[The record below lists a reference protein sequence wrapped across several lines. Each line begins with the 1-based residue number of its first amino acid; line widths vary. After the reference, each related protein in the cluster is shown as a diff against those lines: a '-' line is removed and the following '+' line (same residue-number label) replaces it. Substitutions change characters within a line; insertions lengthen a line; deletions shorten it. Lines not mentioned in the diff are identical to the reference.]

1 MESFAFVNI
10 FLYVAYL
17 LVFLAAL
24 GAIVL
29 PLVNALGNPKSL
41 LKSVLGIAI
50 IGVIYLV
57 SWGVSGDEVTAVYTK
72 FDITPTSSKVIGGVL
87 ITTYLLMGIAVLSI
101 IYSEIRKIA
110 N

>member
-1 MESFAFVNI
+1 MEESFVNI
-10 FLYVAYL
+10 ALYVSYL
-17 LVFLAAL
+17 LVILAAL

-29 PLVNALGNPKSL
+29 PLINSLGNPKSL
-41 LKSVLGIAI
+41 VKSL
-50 IGVIYLV
+50 IGVAALGVLFLV

-72 FDITPTSSKVIGGVL
+72 FDITSTSSRVIGGVL
-87 ITTYLLMGIAVLSI
+87 ITTYLLMGVAVLSI